1 MHLESCLAAPKS
13 SDDAPLRP
21 RVVTRNLD
29 IDDKELEAIFEKA
42 FGPIRHR
49 EEQFRSP
56 LAPSTPQRVIAPP
69 KQQYLIVDGYNMIFA
84 WDELKEIGRDSLDAA
99 RHVLMNLLCNYQGYR
114 GCNLILV
121 FDAYK
126 VPQNLGMVEK
136 YHNIFIVYTQE
147 AETADSYIERVT
159 YELRGRKRVRVATSD
174 NLEQLIILGHG
185 AVRVSAKSFH
195 DEVMQTQQEIER
207 ILAQNNQKNQ

>member
-1 MHLESCLAAPKS
+1 MLQ
-13 SDDAPLRP
+13 
-21 RVVTRNLD
+21 N
-29 IDDKELEAIFEKA
+29 
-42 FGPIRHR
+42 G
-49 EEQFRSP
+49 
-56 LAPSTPQRVIAPP
+56 
-69 KQQYLIVDGYNMIFA
+69 GYNTARQFLQCE
-84 WDELKEIGRDSLDAA
+84 DYELFMRLHS
-99 RHVLMNLLCNYQGYR
+99 RGYR

-126 VPQNLGMVEK
+126 VPQNLGTVEK

-159 YELRGRKRVRVATSD
+159 YELRGRKKVRVATSD

-185 AVRVSAKSFH
+185 AVRVSAKSFR

-207 ILAQNNQKNQ
+207 VIAQNNQKSK

>member
-1 MHLESCLAAPKS
+1 ML
-13 SDDAPLRP
+13 
-21 RVVTRNLD
+21 
-29 IDDKELEAIFEKA
+29 
-42 FGPIRHR
+42 
-49 EEQFRSP
+49 
-56 LAPSTPQRVIAPP
+56 
-69 KQQYLIVDGYNMIFA
+69 VDGYNIIFA

-147 AETADSYIERVT
+147 AETADSSIERVT

-185 AVRVSAKSFH
+185 AVRVSAKRFH
-195 DEVMQTQQEIER
+195 DEGMQTQQEIER